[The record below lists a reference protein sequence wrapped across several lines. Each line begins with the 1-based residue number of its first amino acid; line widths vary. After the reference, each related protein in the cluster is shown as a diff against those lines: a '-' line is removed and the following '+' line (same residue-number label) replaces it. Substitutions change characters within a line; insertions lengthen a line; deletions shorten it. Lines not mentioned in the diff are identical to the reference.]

1 MENNLELKYNK
12 LIYNYPYLKEIVSDC
27 DESDVCTAKSL
38 DEKIIYGIVKN
49 GHTYYLDS
57 KYSVDNECEHILRSS
72 KAEKNPFAVFIIF
85 GLGNGMLV
93 RKIRERFPDNYI
105 YVHEPS
111 EKIFHKFMETV
122 EDIDFIID
130 EHVVIT
136 VGEKTRGARIEVLH
150 EMVDI
155 NNFYITDV
163 ICMPQYR
170 NLMIDDYLLFLND
183 FYARIEQ
190 IIMQKNTDI
199 AFNGEHIENF
209 WHNILDLID
218 QYGVKDLIK
227 NIENENKE
235 GYPAFIVSA
244 GPSLDKN
251 IDMLKEVK
259 GRGMIMAVD
268 TAIKPLLKKG
278 IVPDIVASVDPHKP
292 LELFQYRGTENLPML
307 VDINYNSKIDL
318 LHNGKRFYTWS
329 GAPFVKEFLE
339 KMGIDL
345 GVIESG
351 GSVACNLFS
360 LAIMSKFETIV
371 LIGQDLAY
379 PNKKGHSSAS
389 YDSESNIDIESGKYF
404 KVEDIY
410 GNHVYTEGNMN
421 AYRKWFEA
429 TISRNPSIRFIDATE
444 GGAKIKGTEI
454 MTLSSV
460 INECC
465 NKLSEK
471 NWIKIVNDCPKL
483 MNKEQRKQ
491 AIEIF
496 GKMPQNL
503 EYLKEML
510 DDGMETIERIRNNKG
525 ELEND
530 EIKKSIQEIMEI
542 NSVLQDSLEAKILGM
557 YNAETGY
564 TVAMSAYRVKED
576 IKSDVDDIV
585 KMCEMSYKGYLQA
598 IENMQ
603 VDYNNYIDL
612 TKLN

>member
-1 MENNLELKYNK
+1 
-12 LIYNYPYLKEIVSDC
+12 
-27 DESDVCTAKSL
+27 
-38 DEKIIYGIVKN
+38 
-49 GHTYYLDS
+49 
-57 KYSVDNECEHILRSS
+57 
-72 KAEKNPFAVFIIF
+72 
-85 GLGNGMLV
+85 
-93 RKIRERFPDNYI
+93 
-105 YVHEPS
+105 
-111 EKIFHKFMETV
+111 
-122 EDIDFIID
+122 
-130 EHVVIT
+130 
-136 VGEKTRGARIEVLH
+136 
-150 EMVDI
+150 MVDI

-329 GAPFVKEFLE
+329 GEPFVKEFLE

-454 MTLSSV
+454 MTLSSA

-471 NWIKIVNDCPKL
+471 KWIKIVNDCPKL

-491 AIEIF
+491 AIEIL

-530 EIKKSIQEIMEI
+530 EIKKNIQEIMEI

>member
-12 LIYNYPYLKEIVSDC
+12 LIYNYPYLKEIVADC
-27 DESDVCTAKSL
+27 DKSDISTTKSM
-38 DEKIIYGIVKN
+38 DGKIIYGIVKN

-85 GLGNGMLV
+85 GLGNGALI
-93 RKIRERFPDNYI
+93 RKIREKFPDNYI

-122 EDIDFIID
+122 EDIDFIIA

-183 FYARIEQ
+183 FYARVEQ

-251 IDMLKEVK
+251 IDMLKNVE
-259 GRGMIMAVD
+259 GRGIIMAVD

-307 VDINYNSKIDL
+307 VDINYNSKIDS

-329 GAPFVKEFLE
+329 GEPFVKEFLE
-339 KMGIDL
+339 KMGIGL

-454 MTLSSV
+454 MTLSSA

-471 NWIKIVNDCPKL
+471 KWIKIVNDCPKL

-491 AIEIF
+491 AIEIL

-530 EIKKSIQEIMEI
+530 EIKKNIQEIMEI